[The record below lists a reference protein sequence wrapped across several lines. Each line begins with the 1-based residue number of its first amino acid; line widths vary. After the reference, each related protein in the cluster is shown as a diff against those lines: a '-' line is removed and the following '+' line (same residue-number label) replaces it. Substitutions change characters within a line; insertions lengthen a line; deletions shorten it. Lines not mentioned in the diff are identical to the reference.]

1 MSTATSSGS
10 TGGLKRVLTLSDL
23 VIYGIILIQPCAAM
37 PLFGHANQEAQGHA
51 VVSVLLAMSAM
62 LMTAISYGRMANRYP
77 AAGSA
82 YTYVGRG
89 LHPSI
94 GFLTGFSVYLDYLI
108 IPIIC
113 TIFCG
118 SAANQMM
125 PFIPTQAWYLLFAG
139 MFIWLNLRGIKTTS
153 RFSWALMI
161 VMSIV
166 VFWYM
171 GAAIQ
176 HLFSLG
182 GAAALFSTEPFYHSS
197 SFSWKVI
204 GSGTALAALTYI
216 GFDGL
221 TTLSEE
227 VENPRRNVML
237 ATVLTCLITGVW
249 SGAQVYLAQA
259 AVPWSEWGG
268 FLNDIMARAGISD
281 RSEALNR
288 AMFGIAGIVGGY
300 PLEFAITTVLL
311 VASVGSGVTGLAGCV
326 RVMYGMGRDRVLP
339 EKFFGHLSAKQSVPS
354 YNVLLI
360 GAIVVVAPFF
370 LDYGQC
376 AHLINFGALLAF
388 SLVNLASIRE
398 YYFRSKNRSLG
409 SFFKNFLPP
418 ALGVVACMA
427 IWSSLPPLTF
437 LVGGIWLAIG
447 LIYLTYRTGF
457 FRRELTMTDVF
468 GGGEVK
474 EEAEE
479 TAVR

>member
-1 MSTATSSGS
+1 MPENSTSPVK
-10 TGGLKRVLTLSDL
+10 LKRVLTLSDL

-89 LHPSI
+89 LHPNI

-125 PFIPTQAWYLLFAG
+125 PFIPTQMWYLMFSV

-153 RFSWALMI
+153 RFSWILMI

-176 HLFSLG
+176 HLFGLEG
-182 GAAALFSTEPFYHSS
+182 TKALFTTEPFYHSS
-197 SFSWKVI
+197 SFSWRVI
-204 GSGTALAALTYI
+204 FQGTALAALTYI

-237 ATVLTCLITGVW
+237 ATVMTCLITGVW
-249 SGAQVYLAQA
+249 SGAQIYLAQA
-259 AVPWSEWGG
+259 AVPWSNWEG
-268 FLNDIMARAGISD
+268 FIGDIMAKAGVTD
-281 RSEALNR
+281 HSEGLNR
-288 AMFGIAGIVGGY
+288 AMFGIALFVGGK
-300 PLEFAITTVLL
+300 PLEFAITLVLL
-311 VASVGSGVTGLAGCV
+311 VASVGSGVTGLTGCV
-326 RVMYGMGRDRVLP
+326 RVMYGMGRDNMLP
-339 EKFFGHLSAKQSVPS
+339 RKFFGHLDPKHSVPS
-354 YNVLLI
+354 YNILLI
-360 GAIVVVAPFF
+360 GSIVLVAPFF

-388 SLVNLASIRE
+388 SLVNIASIRE
-398 YYFRSKNRSLG
+398 YYFKSGDRSFG
-409 SFFKNFLPP
+409 SFLLNFLPP
-418 ALGVVACMA
+418 AVGVVACMA
-427 IWSSLPPLTF
+427 IWSSLPRLTF
-437 LVGGIWLAIG
+437 IIGGTWLCLG
-447 LIYLTYRTGF
+447 LIYLTFLTRGF
-457 FRRELTMTDVF
+457 TRKVQMQDVF
-468 GGGEVK
+468 
-474 EEAEE
+474 
-479 TAVR
+479 

>member
-1 MSTATSSGS
+1 MHQETANSDVK
-10 TGGLKRVLTLSDL
+10 LKRVLTLSDL

-89 LHPSI
+89 LDPRL

-125 PFIPTQAWYLLFAG
+125 PFIPTQMWYLLFSG

-153 RFSWALMI
+153 RFSWILMI

-176 HLFSLG
+176 HLFGMG
-182 GAAALFSTEPFYHSS
+182 GSAVLFTTEPFYHSS
-197 SFSWKVI
+197 SFSLKVI
-204 GSGTALAALTYI
+204 FQGTALAALTYI

-221 TTLSEE
+221 TTLGEE

-237 ATVLTCLITGVW
+237 ATVMTCLITGIW
-249 SGAQVYLAQA
+249 SGAQIYLAQA
-259 AVPWSEWGG
+259 AVPWSNWEG
-268 FLNDIMARAGISD
+268 FIGDIMTRAGVTD
-281 RSEALNR
+281 QSEGLNR
-288 AMFGIAGIVGGY
+288 AMFGIAKVVGGA
-300 PLEFAITTVLL
+300 PLEFAITLVLL
-311 VASVGSGVTGLAGCV
+311 VASVGSGVTGLTGCV
-326 RVMYGMGRDRVLP
+326 RVMYGMGRDRMLP
-339 EKFFGHLSAKQSVPS
+339 EKFFGHLDPKHSVPS
-354 YNVLLI
+354 YNILLI
-360 GAIVVVAPFF
+360 GAIVLVAPFF

-388 SLVNLASIRE
+388 SLVNIASIRE
-398 YYFRSKNRSLG
+398 YYFKAERRTLG

-418 ALGVVACMA
+418 AVGVVACLS
-427 IWSSLPPLTF
+427 IWSNLPRLTF
-437 LVGGIWLAIG
+437 IIGGTWLLLG
-447 LIYLTYRTGF
+447 FIYLLIRTKGF
-457 FRRELTMTDVF
+457 RQPIVMQDVF
-468 GGGEVK
+468 
-474 EEAEE
+474 
-479 TAVR
+479 